1 MACAWA
7 CYHSRCTDIQRR
19 AGFDGWVAILEG
31 PYDTDDQAWPQEQQ
45 RIRLAARS
53 LTRHAESSGV
63 DLERL
68 QLTCSVGLLLEPPP
82 AGDERV
88 WCIEHFAS
96 KMYDLLTDAADLTY
110 RLLALEESLRE
121 DLACQTGSAAHLPAE
136 MQPRDDL
143 GESGSDD
150 EPSPCLA
157 GRAYAQPHAHA
168 HAQPHAHAHGHVHAH
183 AHGHVPARLVER
195 WPPSKAEASKEV
207 SKAEAPRAEANKC
220 AALSVGR
227 EAAAA
232 AAREVEAEAHG
243 TLAERSSGVSSRS
256 AHSLAQCGA
265 PPFQS

>member
-157 GRAYAQPHAHA
+157 GRA